1 MSYITSI
8 TCGIKAYIDYMD
20 YGEGWYMKLG
30 KLSLKKTYKLI
41 AKSRSGENIEIE
53 LDHRPAG
60 AIEIRD
66 LLGVENIC
74 EEYESVRVYEN
85 KKLIY
90 VYPCT
95 KKRKESDVDQTF
107 EELKK
112 ELIKEVV
119 EQLRQARSIS
129 PKDIIAQYLAE
140 FQISRDLYKALKE
153 IYEEKEKSSSGFG
166 FLKDIVEALNILR
179 QLSPQQPQV
188 ATQVTREQVLSETKN
203 TLSNTANAVIEAV
216 KILQNMSPE
225 EREKLIKEAMQYIS
239 NFRSQAESTVNK

>member
-1 MSYITSI
+1 
-8 TCGIKAYIDYMD
+8 
-20 YGEGWYMKLG
+20 MKVP

-41 AKSRSGENIEIE
+41 AKSRSGENVEIE
-53 LDHRPAG
+53 LDHKPAG

-66 LLGVENIC
+66 LLGTESIC

-95 KKRKESDVDQTF
+95 KKRKESEIDQTF

-112 ELIKEVV
+112 ELIKEVI

-166 FLKDIVEALNILR
+166 FLKDIIEALSIIR
-179 QLSPQQPQV
+179 QLSPQQQV
-188 ATQVTREQVLSETKN
+188 ATPQVTREQVLSETKTTLAN
-203 TLSNTANAVIEAV
+203 TTNAVIEAI
-216 KILQNMSPE
+216 KILQNMNPE
-225 EREKLIKEAMQYIS
+225 EREKLVKEAIEYIN
-239 NFRSQAESTVNK
+239 NFRGQAQSTVNK

>member
-1 MSYITSI
+1 
-8 TCGIKAYIDYMD
+8 MD
-20 YGEGWYMKLG
+20 RGDILKIP

-41 AKSRSGENIEIE
+41 AKSRSGENVEIE

-66 LLGVENIC
+66 LLGTENIC

-95 KKRKESDVDQTF
+95 KRRKESDVDQTF

-140 FQISRDLYKALKE
+140 FQISKDLYKALKE
-153 IYEEKEKSSSGFG
+153 IYEEKEKTSSSSL
-166 FLKDIVEALNILR
+166 LKDILEALSILR

-188 ATQVTREQVLSETKN
+188 ATPQVTKEQVVSETKT
-203 TLSNTANAVIEAV
+203 TLANTANAVIEAI
-216 KILQNMSPE
+216 KILQSMNPE
-225 EREKLIKEAMQYIS
+225 EREKLVKEAIQYIN
-239 NFRSQAESTVNK
+239 NFRNQAEQGINK

>member
-1 MSYITSI
+1 LKIP
-8 TCGIKAYIDYMD
+8 
-20 YGEGWYMKLG
+20 

-41 AKSRSGENIEIE
+41 AKSRSGENVEIE
-53 LDHRPAG
+53 LDHKPAG

-95 KKRKESDVDQTF
+95 KKKKESDVDQTF

-119 EQLRQARSIS
+119 EQLRQSRSIS

-140 FQISRDLYKALKE
+140 FQISKDLYKALKE
-153 IYEEKEKSSSGFG
+153 IYEEKEKTSSLG
-166 FLKDIVEALNILR
+166 FLKDFLEALSILR

-188 ATQVTREQVLSETKN
+188 ATQQITKEQVVSETKTALAN
-203 TLSNTANAVIEAV
+203 TTNAVIEAI

-225 EREKLIKEAMQYIS
+225 EREKLVKEAMEYIN
-239 NFRSQAESTVNK
+239 NFRSQAQSTVNK